1 MIDLRIHDF
10 IITTILLAINQLYRL
25 FQDDCVRAGS
35 GSFPRR
41 QGLDGQHDPD
51 AYSSMRQRIDRN
63 SQGGRAEGR
72 SAYGGPVSEG
82 GYIHGN
88 DPNLSLQEGDSV
100 YHDPYC
106 GNLNFARRTHCNN
119 NNKHRYGPE
128 LSAPNHTSWRAFC
141 HGSPSRTLDG
151 IGHVLSHDSDRYGS
165 LPPHGWGVVED
176 SRMPP
181 PGCGAKFAGFKRR
194 KREDYHDELEYRKG
208 HQLHRPAAPE
218 WDERDGDRDTQRRS
232 MSSRGR
238 WISRGRRCSPLVD
251 RSLRGSFLG
260 HGRDT
265 VQRRGYRQFESQRKR
280 RRSWGEPVPHI
291 KNTMPSVDHVIIH
304 GNHHRSRI
312 CDQHLPSQSGLVTAF
327 TFPHRFSSARTP
339 GARRRALRDA
349 SFRPSTQHGTRRN
362 ALIAV
367 VDEFSGT
374 ICRRDVETED
384 MRGDE
389 EETEL
394 TQQCTHLGWNTKL
407 QEDGA
412 QNKPSSKA
420 KEASN
425 YTSQDAD
432 EAVENELND

>member
-1 MIDLRIHDF
+1 MRSDTSQRSMRSTERDE
-10 IITTILLAINQLYRL
+10 AEEAPPQEPSSSPSPRRARAGPSS
-25 FQDDCVRAGS
+25 QDDEARVDTASEARLSESLGFRRYHPPPPPAPPRGGLQDRHRRRRWSPPSTRRRGGSPVFHSRHQRFHERPGS

-280 RRSWGEPVPHI
+280 RRS
-291 KNTMPSVDHVIIH
+291 
-304 GNHHRSRI
+304 
-312 CDQHLPSQSGLVTAF
+312 QH
-327 TFPHRFSSARTP
+327 
-339 GARRRALRDA
+339 
-349 SFRPSTQHGTRRN
+349 
-362 ALIAV
+362 
-367 VDEFSGT
+367 
-374 ICRRDVETED
+374 
-384 MRGDE
+384 
-389 EETEL
+389 
-394 TQQCTHLGWNTKL
+394 
-407 QEDGA
+407 
-412 QNKPSSKA
+412 
-420 KEASN
+420 
-425 YTSQDAD
+425 
-432 EAVENELND
+432 